1 METKGYELPNVDE
14 GTTPERAGEMLNKLY
29 AEGLGDLSHPLM
41 DGGHVQHKDFLKR
54 MDELQTIKMSNDVM
68 LTDLEK
74 AMQAALDGVEERQ
87 NARVEEAQ
95 KLMDE
100 LVDLGFPRTKI
111 PGDITRYEIR
121 GLEQQLLASKGQ
133 WDEVLPQVEED
144 LRKLSPPGHIAKIL
158 ETIRTLPDS
167 ERDVREDLFNKV
179 VLWIHKEKNRR
190 FGRIDVF

>member
-74 AMQAALDGVEERQ
+74 AMQRALDHRENQ
-87 NARVEEAQ
+87 QTSRVEEAQ
-95 KLMDE
+95 DLMTE
-100 LVDLGFPRTKI
+100 LVERGYRDDTI
-111 PGDITRYEIR
+111 PSDVTRYEVDLLR
-121 GLEQQLLASKGQ
+121 LQLQVAEKQ
-133 WDEVLPQVEED
+133 YDEVIPKIEAD
-144 LRKLSPPGHIAKIL
+144 LRKLGAPPAMHDTLKALRSAPGHLDSYKSQLAEGLLFWIRDQKRAKY
-158 ETIRTLPDS
+158 
-167 ERDVREDLFNKV
+167 
-179 VLWIHKEKNRR
+179 
-190 FGRIDVF
+190 GRVDIY